1 MSETLILFAN
11 IAGTPIAVRA
21 YEVEAVVRLQEITPV
36 PLMPRHVC
44 GLASLR
50 SRVLTIIDM
59 EARVFG
65 ASPPVRP
72 AALAIIADVG
82 AHSYGFLIDSVRD
95 ICLTPDAIQPILGRI
110 DSQWAPFAS
119 GLVALDGH
127 SHLLL
132 TLADFV
138 TPIAPVTQVA

>member
-1 MSETLILFAN
+1 MDETLILFAT

-21 YEVEAVVRLQEITPV
+21 SEVEAVVRLQEIVPV

-50 SRVLTIIDM
+50 SRVLTVIDM

-65 ASPPVRP
+65 AGQQAQPS
-72 AALAIIADVG
+72 ALAIIADVG
-82 AHSYGFLIDSVRD
+82 THSYGFLIDSVSD
-95 ICLTPDAIQPILGRI
+95 ICPPLGGIQPIRGRI
-110 DSQWAPFAS
+110 DPQWSPFAS
-119 GLVALDGH
+119 GLVELEGR

-138 TPIAPVTQVA
+138 APAAAPAQAA

>member
-1 MSETLILFAN
+1 MNKDLILFAT

-21 YEVEAVVRLQEITPV
+21 SEVEAVVRLQEVIPV

-50 SRVLTIIDM
+50 SRVLTVIDM

-65 ASPPVRP
+65 AGPQVRP
-72 AALAIIADVG
+72 AALAIVADVG
-82 AHSYGFLIDSVRD
+82 AHSYGFLIDSVTD
-95 ICLTPDAIQPILGRI
+95 ICHASNGIQPVRGRI
-110 DSQWAPFAS
+110 DPHWAPFTS
-119 GLVALDGH
+119 GLVELESR

-138 TPIAPVTQVA
+138 ALAAPATQAA

>member
-1 MSETLILFAN
+1 MNRNLILFAH
-11 IAGTPIAVRA
+11 IAGTPIAVHA
-21 YEVEAVVRLQEITPV
+21 SDVEAVVRLQEIIPV

-50 SRVLTIIDM
+50 SRVLTVIDM

-65 ASPPVRP
+65 AGPQVRP
-72 AALAIIADVG
+72 AALAIVADVG
-82 AHSYGFLIDSVRD
+82 AHSYGFLIDSVTD
-95 ICLTPDAIQPILGRI
+95 ICQASDGIQPVRGRI
-110 DSQWAPFAS
+110 DPHWAPFTS
-119 GLVALDGH
+119 GLASLDSR

-138 TPIAPVTQVA
+138 AIAAPATQAA

>member
-1 MSETLILFAN
+1 MSETLILFAT

-21 YEVEAVVRLQEITPV
+21 CEVEAVVRLQEIVPV

-65 ASPPVRP
+65 AGPQVGA

-82 AHSYGFLIDSVRD
+82 THSYGFLIDSVSD
-95 ICLTPDAIQPILGRI
+95 ICLTPEGIQPIRGRI
-110 DSQWAPFAS
+110 DPQWAPFVS
-119 GLVALDGH
+119 GLVALNGH

-138 TPIAPVTQVA
+138 APMAPVTQAA